1 MRDGYRGD
9 MAKKTGEWFAALME
23 EGETFQTSVPAQGG
37 IHPFALVVPGVI
49 AVVIAVLTSGQP
61 AIQISLMIAAFTLLG
76 AALTTARYRV
86 IGITDRAVL
95 LCSAR
100 PWRPAK
106 PMKVL
111 ERLSHGDQFEPSGQF
126 WGQVQVGPE
135 KLWVH
140 RRFFPTLAD
149 ADLTADPLYKTTPAV
164 RRNRAKKK
172 VKHARRRR

>member
-1 MRDGYRGD
+1 

-23 EGETFQTSVPAQGG
+23 PDETLQTSVPAQGG
-37 IHPFALVVPGVI
+37 IHPFALLVPGVAAVGI
-49 AVVIAVLTSGQP
+49 AVVTSGMPMLQV
-61 AIQISLMIAAFTLLG
+61 SLIVVAFTLIG

-95 LCSAR
+95 LCAAR
-100 PWRPAK
+100 ALRPAK
-106 PMKVL
+106 PVKVI
-111 ERLSHGDQFEPSGQF
+111 ERLSHGEDFTPNGQF

-140 RRFFPTLAD
+140 RRFFDTLNNVE
-149 ADLTADPLYKTTPAV
+149 LTAAPLSKSSAEA